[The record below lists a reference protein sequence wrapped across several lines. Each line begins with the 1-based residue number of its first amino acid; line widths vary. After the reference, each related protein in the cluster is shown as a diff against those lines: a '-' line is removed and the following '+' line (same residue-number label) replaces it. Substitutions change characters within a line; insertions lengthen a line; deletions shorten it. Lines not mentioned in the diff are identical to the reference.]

1 MPRKPKSTASI
12 FAGTN
17 RFETIGDWLRFAVSL
32 LNREHVVLAQGT
44 QHAGDEALALVKHAL
59 ALDEDVQPFL
69 QSRLTPAEI
78 RSVRKVL
85 ARRVV
90 DRVPAAY
97 ITGEAWLGGMRFL
110 VNEHTLIPRS
120 YFVELIPD
128 ALQAALGKRKARRAI
143 DLCTGS
149 GCLAILLAHAFPDA
163 VVDGADISGEALD
176 VAQQNIDEHGLSD
189 RVHVLQGNLFGPVPA
204 GDYDLIISNPPY
216 EPSPLL
222 DALPPEFRHEPSM
235 ALDGG
240 GDGMDLVRR
249 IINEASDYL
258 SPGGVLAI
266 EVGGLRP
273 EIEAEFPKV
282 AFEWPA
288 LADGSD
294 AVCVVRA
301 PALRAGLRKRRQKSP

>member
-1 MPRKPKSTASI
+1 MPRKSKSTASI
-12 FAGTN
+12 FAGTD

-44 QHAGDEALALVKHAL
+44 PHAGDEALALVKCAL

-78 RSVRKVL
+78 RAIRGVL

-97 ITGEAWLGGMRFL
+97 ITGEAWLGGMRFQ

-120 YFVELIPD
+120 YFVELIPG
-128 ALQAALGKRKARRAI
+128 ALQAALGKRKVRRAI

-149 GCLAILLAHAFPDA
+149 GCLAILVAQAFPEA

-176 VAQQNIDEHGLSD
+176 VAQQNIDAHGLSD
-189 RVHVLQGNLFGPVPA
+189 RVQVLQGDLFGPVPA

-222 DALPPEFRHEPSM
+222 DALPPEFRHEPRM

-249 IINEASDYL
+249 IIMEAPGYL
-258 SPGGVLAI
+258 APGGVLAI
-266 EVGGLRP
+266 EVGALRP

-288 LADGSD
+288 LADGSG
-294 AVCVVRA
+294 AVCVVGA
-301 PALRAGLRKRRQKSP
+301 AALRAGLRGRK